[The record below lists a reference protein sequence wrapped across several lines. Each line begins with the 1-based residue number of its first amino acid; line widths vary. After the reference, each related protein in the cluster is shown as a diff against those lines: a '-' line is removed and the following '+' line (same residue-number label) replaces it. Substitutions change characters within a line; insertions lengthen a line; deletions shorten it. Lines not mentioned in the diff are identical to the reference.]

1 MVARGRRATRAVSTE
16 EAPDEETLRAALETM
31 LTWHRDWDNITLG
44 HRKQRDFW
52 MIWGLIAHALSQAE
66 AALVLVDDPR
76 LALCSEVNARV
87 AFEHAL
93 LAQYVHLHPEGQEKL
108 RQLTAFHSRKLAESM
123 KDFPMDEALA
133 EAQYDLLSKPK
144 PKRPDIADMATL
156 LRAFDPTGTLYVPYK
171 LLCQTVHPSGST
183 MTRYMVLDE
192 DEGPRQMRQF
202 APLDDKRAVVWTITL
217 AVLLALGVQEDL
229 RRTKPNKKRLR
240 VLAATIGMTP
250 LLELAATK
258 DRN

>member
-1 MVARGRRATRAVSTE
+1 MGKSRQTIRAVPNAD
-16 EAPDEETLRAALETM
+16 APSEETLRAALETM

-52 MIWGLIAHALSQAE
+52 MIWGLVSHTIAQAE
-66 AALVLVDDPR
+66 AALVLVDDAR

-93 LAQYVHLHPEGQEKL
+93 LAQYVHLHPEGHEKL
-108 RQLTAFHSRKLAESM
+108 GQLTAFQSRRLAESL
-123 KDFPMDEALA
+123 KDFPMDEGLA
-133 EAQYDLLSKPK
+133 DAQRELLSQPK
-144 PKRPDIADMATL
+144 IKRPDIADMATL
-156 LRAFDPTGTLYVPYK
+156 LKAFDPTGTLYVPYK

-192 DEGPRQMRQF
+192 DEHPRQMRQY
-202 APLDDKRAVVWTITL
+202 ALLDDKRAVVWTIAL

-229 RRTKPNKKRLR
+229 RRAKPNKPRLR
-240 VLAATIGMTP
+240 DLAATIGMTP

-258 DRN
+258 DWI

>member
-1 MVARGRRATRAVSTE
+1 
-16 EAPDEETLRAALETM
+16 
-31 LTWHRDWDNITLG
+31 
-44 HRKQRDFW
+44 
-52 MIWGLIAHALSQAE
+52 
-66 AALVLVDDPR
+66 
-76 LALCSEVNARV
+76 
-87 AFEHAL
+87 
-93 LAQYVHLHPEGQEKL
+93 
-108 RQLTAFHSRKLAESM
+108 
-123 KDFPMDEALA
+123 
-133 EAQYDLLSKPK
+133 
-144 PKRPDIADMATL
+144 
-156 LRAFDPTGTLYVPYK
+156 
-171 LLCQTVHPSGST
+171 